1 MQLNDRNKCK
11 DPSCPSRHG
20 NGQVFLVLSGQQH
33 TVNIN
38 ILLNA
43 QPSAAGLKWVPLLRG
58 IAIGALFKLVTFFH
72 T

>member
-1 MQLNDRNKCK
+1 MQLNHRNKCK
-11 DPSCPSRHG
+11 DPSCPSHHG
-20 NGQVFLVLSGQQH
+20 DGQMFLLLSDHQH

-43 QPSAAGLKWVPLLRG
+43 PPSAAGLKWVPLLRG
-58 IAIGALFKLVTFFH
+58 IAVGALFKLVTFFH